1 MFGSSNFKF
10 HICIVKTKQD
20 DMQVNTSNLLK
31 VSTYAKQ
38 EGVSLTTVTNWGK
51 QGKIKTVIIDGVKFV
66 IVK

>member
-1 MFGSSNFKF
+1 
-10 HICIVKTKQD
+10 
-20 DMQVNTSNLLK
+20 MQVNTANLLK

-66 IVK
+66 VVK